1 MICPL
6 NFLPLVGASSR
17 GAERGAFASYA
28 VETRTGPHVTIQAG
42 VVHAGRFWTTTSRD
56 SLKARSVRAHSFSA
70 ALLDQDGVDGRIIAG
85 NTISLDI
92 SRPLDSLGDPL
103 STLFA
108 TGAVLRLGV
117 DQVRQIVGYLESAG
131 QIPSGWLPHRRVL
144 LVTDIDRSLV
154 IEDGRTAEL
163 DGRWDRDTGP
173 LVAEAADLTAA
184 LPRHLVPDALG
195 DTIAADLPV
204 RLGVSTPDG
213 PVALPAAWGPDDTV
227 AVSADALG
235 IVRAEL
241 PGPACITVDDSSS
254 RRPERKL
261 GAMFRGAA
269 AVVAVDGTLARVA
282 VQTERVTTWNGFE
295 ATTVAVEHAS

>member
-6 NFLPLVGASSR
+6 NLLSLR
-17 GAERGAFASYA
+17 GRSDDTGPDAFASYA
-28 VETRTGPHVTIQAG
+28 VETRTGPHVTVQAG

-70 ALLDQDGVDGRIIAG
+70 ALLDQDGIDGRIVAG
-85 NTISLDI
+85 STISLDV

-154 IEDGRTAEL
+154 IEGGRIVDL
-163 DGRWDRDTGP
+163 DGRWDRGATSINTDETY
-173 LVAEAADLTAA
+173 AATA
-184 LPRHLVPDALG
+184 LPRHLVPDALR
-195 DTIAADLPV
+195 DTIAPDLPA
-204 RLGVSTPDG
+204 RLGVPTPDG
-213 PVALPAAWGPDDTV
+213 PIALPAVWGPDDTV
-227 AVSADALG
+227 TVSADALA
-235 IVRAEL
+235 IVRGDL

-261 GAMFRGAA
+261 GTMFRGAA
-269 AVVAVDGTLARVA
+269 TIVAVDDAVARVA
-282 VQTERVTTWNGFE
+282 LRTERVTTWNGFD
-295 ATTVAVEHAS
+295 ASTVAVEHAR

>member
-6 NFLPLVGASSR
+6 NLFLPDTSFRS
-17 GAERGAFASYA
+17 AFASYA

-70 ALLDQDGVDGRIIAG
+70 ALLDQDGADGRMIAG
-85 NTISLDI
+85 KTISLDL

-144 LVTDIDRSLV
+144 IVTDIDRSLV
-154 IEDGRTAEL
+154 VEGGHIVDL
-163 DGRWDRDTGP
+163 DGRWDRD
-173 LVAEAADLTAA
+173 AASLSIDETYAATA
-184 LPRHLVPDALG
+184 LPRHLVPDALR
-195 DTIAADLPV
+195 DKIAADLPV
-204 RLGVSTPDG
+204 RLGVPTPDG

-227 AVSADALG
+227 AVSAEALAM
-235 IVRAEL
+235 VRGEL
-241 PGPACITVDDSSS
+241 PGPACITVDDSAS

-269 AVVAVDGTLARVA
+269 TIVAVDDAVA
-282 VQTERVTTWNGFE
+282 QVALRTERVTTWNGFE
-295 ATTVAVEHAS
+295 ANTVAVEHAR

>member
-6 NFLPLVGASSR
+6 NLFLPDTSFRS
-17 GAERGAFASYA
+17 AFASYA

-70 ALLDQDGVDGRIIAG
+70 ALLDQDGADGRVIAG
-85 NTISLDI
+85 KTISLDL

-117 DQVRQIVGYLESAG
+117 DQVRQVVGYLESAG

-144 LVTDIDRSLV
+144 LVTDIDRSLL
-154 IEDGRTAEL
+154 IEDGRVVRR
-163 DGRWDRDTGP
+163 DGRWDNDTTPPVLDETHENAP
-173 LVAEAADLTAA
+173 LPL
-184 LPRHLVPDALG
+184 HLVPDPLR
-195 DTIAADLPV
+195 DKIAADLPV
-204 RLGVSTPDG
+204 RLGVATADG
-213 PVALPAAWGPDDTV
+213 PVVLPAAWGPDDTV
-227 AVSADALG
+227 AVSAEALAM
-235 IVRAEL
+235 VRGEL

-269 AVVAVDGTLARVA
+269 SIVTIDDAVAHVALR
-282 VQTERVTTWNGFE
+282 TERVTTWNGFE
-295 ATTVAVEHAS
+295 ANTVAVEHSS